1 MLMRLHKPDEIAW
14 VNESALLQVKALGLG
29 SMDISEGESDGVG
42 PKIREPNFHQ
52 DGDPWKKLTRSHHRG

>member
-29 SMDISEGESDGVG
+29 SMDIYR
-42 PKIREPNFHQ
+42 REKAMASAQ
-52 DGDPWKKLTRSHHRG
+52 K